1 MEARNYELL
10 LSTVFGSNST
20 SQGVDSEMY
29 LMMTDAHQNIFSRSY
44 FETHEERIMEFRR
57 TFLVIREQVLEA
69 LTETSKLILARGAS
83 QSELNLM
90 YDLSSKFEGSFFD
103 KSVLDQVVT
112 HSLTVLAKYGVSNLN
127 RMPLNVQAVYN
138 RKTMY
143 TN

>member
-10 LSTVFGSNST
+10 LSTVFGSKST

-29 LMMTDAHQNIFSRSY
+29 LMMMDAHQNIFSRSY
-44 FETHEERIMEFRR
+44 FETHEERVMEFRR

-112 HSLTVLAKYGVSNLN
+112 HSLTVLAKYGVSYLN
-127 RMPLNVQAVYN
+127 RMPLNMQAVYN
-138 RKTMY
+138 RKTTY